1 MISKKEKRNFLRFPP
16 DWVVIGVV
24 VMGVVVMG
32 VVVMVLVVM
41 GVVVTGFL
49 HSPQSFG
56 QYIFTTL
63 SKQERF

>member
-1 MISKKEKRNFLRFPP
+1 MISKKEKGNFLRFPP
-16 DWVVIGVV
+16 DWVVI
-24 VMGVVVMG
+24 GVVVMG